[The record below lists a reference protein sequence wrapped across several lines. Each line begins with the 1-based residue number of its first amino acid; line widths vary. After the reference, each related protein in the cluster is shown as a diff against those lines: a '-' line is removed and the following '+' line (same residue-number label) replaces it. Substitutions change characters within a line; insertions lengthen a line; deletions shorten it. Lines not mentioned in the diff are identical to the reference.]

1 MDRMN
6 DQASNRI
13 ERTASAPVACAFA
26 TIRSTLAG
34 ELSSRSVYSLISPP
48 NKERIPATMFIGRL
62 LVRTTSPNTS
72 PLVSTTRW
80 PATFQVVLTSIGVL
94 LGSTH
99 QVVGNATLCCRDAR
113 DRFDTSFQR

>member
-6 DQASNRI
+6 DEASNRI

-26 TIRSTLAG
+26 TIRSTACWR

-48 NKERIPATMFIGRL
+48 NKERILATMFIGRL

-99 QVVGNATLCCRDAR
+99 QVVGNAT
-113 DRFDTSFQR
+113 